1 MAKDNNVDISKL
13 KKFYKELVKLNK
25 DVTLDLFKKKSVLCS
40 EYIENL
46 KQPKGYIV
54 IGDKIYYDEKEI
66 GTFKVKQF
74 YSSNSSDDVNIDD
87 LNIVPK
93 RSFLS
98 KTKDKIL
105 GIVNKPAEEELQEKI
120 KDIYYENFDL
130 IKELLKPY
138 NIKCLTQEEI
148 DSLRRFEKK
157 YDDNKDIFPSLFVS
171 NRKAKQFLDELE
183 YEKNEY
189 LERFDKN
196 SEIKYRLDDYID
208 TLEQMQLDF
217 DKFEDQD
224 KNKFRTI
231 LKDTRDL
238 ERDISDKYIL
248 DHEKLF
254 NKLDNFE
261 SFLEEM
267 DNKYYTVTSVTD
279 SEPLSGPI
287 EQDPV
292 VEVAT
297 TVDEEEEKES
307 SVAPTKEP
315 DKEAK
320 VKPKIVSGTD
330 LKEYIAKEKAV
341 REKTNEFDEA
351 LDEAHKKY
359 DEEMKKL
366 QDRLYD
372 EAVETVVN
380 DQKVSIGYLQRK
392 LRIGFNRASDLIDLL
407 EVNGIIGPA
416 DEYGKRDVLVT
427 KDEKDLND
435 GDLLD
440 LDNINIV
447 SAKAKSVPKTVVSEE
462 ESLNDKKEDIE
473 EEKNRKTEELKN
485 KFKETRTKKMEEQ
498 QKIEEEK
505 EEPKIDIDLDLD
517 SLDKRIYDTYSVSDI
532 NEIKSEISNIDSKIN
547 ETSNKI
553 DKKEK
558 QILETEVALDL
569 ASQNSNIEKT
579 QEYSEK
585 LEKRRKKLEKL
596 KEEQQELETKKE
608 EKESVINRFKDESIR
623 VYEQGEKA
631 KQEEYEKEE
640 KTMEER
646 LEKEA
651 LEERDKNR
659 KEIADVFK
667 KATDDDLS
675 ALTHKSKKEIQQ
687 YVSSI
692 EKLESEGKDVEKI
705 KKEYDELLKAERKA
719 IENRKKL
726 EEEMGISDKG
736 KKTSKKK

>member
-1 MAKDNNVDISKL
+1 MAKLENVDVGKL
-13 KKFYKELVKLNK
+13 KKFYDELVKLNK

-54 IGDKIYYDEKEI
+54 IGAKIYYDEKEI

-74 YSSNSSDDVNIDD
+74 GDNSTPDAGIDD
-87 LNIVPK
+87 IHIAPK
-93 RSFLS
+93 RSFFS
-98 KTKDKIL
+98 KAKDKVL
-105 GIVNKPAEEELQEKI
+105 DIVNKPAEAELQEKI
-120 KDIYYENFDL
+120 KDIYYENLDL
-130 IKELLKPY
+130 IKELLKSY

-224 KNKFRTI
+224 RNKFRNI

-279 SEPLSGPI
+279 SEPLSGPT
-287 EQDPV
+287 EPEPV
-292 VEVAT
+292 QVVPDSK
-297 TVDEEEEKES
+297 DEDDKKS
-307 SVAPTKEP
+307 TSIPVSEP
-315 DKEAK
+315 E
-320 VKPKIVSGTD
+320 IVSGTD

-341 REKTNEFDEA
+341 REKTNAFEEA
-351 LDEAHKKY
+351 LKNAYKKY
-359 DEEMKKL
+359 EEEN
-366 QDRLYD
+366 D
-372 EAVETVVN
+372 AGTSVEP
-380 DQKVSIGYLQRK
+380 S
-392 LRIGFNRASDLIDLL
+392 
-407 EVNGIIGPA
+407 
-416 DEYGKRDVLVT
+416 
-427 KDEKDLND
+427 D

-462 ESLNDKKEDIE
+462 ETLDDKKEDIE

-485 KFKETRTKKMEEQ
+485 KFKENRSKKIEIQ

-505 EEPKIDIDLDLD
+505 EVAQEEPKIDIDLD

-569 ASQNSNIEKT
+569 ASQNSNLEKT

-623 VYEQGEKA
+623 VYEQGEKE

-640 KTMEER
+640 KAMEER

-651 LEERDKNR
+651 IEERDKNR

-726 EEEMGISDKG
+726 EEEMGINDTDK
-736 KKTSKKK
+736 KSSKKK